1 MEDTVANTQASGGFR
16 HVYNPDMDRLMHRH
30 GDEWMEMKLVADHS
44 PDTHDPERR
53 LLRGER
59 VYRCSG
65 CDEEMAFVSPDVP
78 G

>member
-1 MEDTVANTQASGGFR
+1 MFNLE
-16 HVYNPDMDRLMHRH
+16 MDRLMHRH
-30 GDEWMEMKLVADHS
+30 GDEWMEMRPVADHS
-44 PDTHDPERR
+44 PDERDPERR

-65 CDEEMAFVSPDVP
+65 CDEEMAFVAPEVP